1 MRKGKTLPTILGLI
15 ILVIGTFF
23 GAYFLNQQQVFKLG
37 ASADTMPKNLRM
49 SNITDNSITV
59 SWTTDRDSLGFVL
72 WGDIESRITTVEKE
86 SDVKSLAHSVTVTSL
101 TPQKRYFFKIN
112 SDGTEYDNEG
122 IPWEVVTGASLGI
135 NRNSNLIS
143 GSVITAT
150 SEPARNAL
158 VYANISGYLLSTL
171 TSNAGNFVFQL
182 GNARASDLNSYAQI
196 DEAQTLIEVFVQAP
210 PAGISSAQVFPQAA
224 RPVPPV
230 IIGQTHDFRNLPPS
244 TIGGTPG
251 VELNLPQGG
260 NAQSRFSVPQ
270 DGAPV
275 SSENVTL
282 ESIEQGESITTTT
295 PEFFGTGPDGVEL
308 TITVESENPV
318 TENVTVGTNGAWK
331 WTPPTDLAAG
341 LHRITIR
348 WIDASG
354 ITRSLTR
361 NFVVQAAEGPAFE
374 ASGSATLETSTPTP
388 TTRPVS
394 TSSPTPSVSSSP
406 TSTPLPDD
414 VPETGSLTPT
424 LIFTILGMGI
434 MFLSFVIWK
443 FADAQSK

>member
-23 GAYFLNQQQVFKLG
+23 GVYFLNQQQVFKLG

-59 SWTTDRDSLGFVL
+59 SWTTDKESLGFL
-72 WGDIESRITTVEKE
+72 MWGEIESKINSIEKE
-86 SDVKSLAHSVTVTSL
+86 SDIKSLAHSVTITSL

-122 IPWEVVTGASLGI
+122 IPWEVTTGASLGI

-182 GNARASDLNSYAQI
+182 GNARTSDLNSYAQI
-196 DEAQTLIEVFVQAP
+196 DEAQTLIEIFVQAP
-210 PAGISSAQVFPQAA
+210 PAGIAGAQVFPQAA
-224 RPVPPV
+224 RPVPPI

-251 VELNLPQGG
+251 VELNLPQNG
-260 NAQSRFSVPQ
+260 NVQSRFSVPQ
-270 DGAPV
+270 YGTPV

-348 WIDASG
+348 WIDATG

-374 ASGSATLETSTPTP
+374 ASGSANLATPTP
-388 TTRPVS
+388 TPSPSPSPVS
-394 TSSPTPSVSSSP
+394 SLSPSPVSS
-406 TSTPLPDD
+406 LVPDD

-434 MFLSFVIWK
+434 MSLSFVIWK